1 MTTISCSAPATGLLF
16 GQRPQGQTL
25 HLLVGRRHSRAGP
38 SPRHRT
44 CLLIIIGATP
54 EGRKELVGLTDG
66 VRESA
71 QSWRE
76 LLLDLKRRGLS
87 IGPQLAVADCALGFW
102 QALEEVWPPTRGQ
115 GLLGA

>member
-1 MTTISCSAPATGLLF
+1 MTTISCSAPATGLLLVSAPKAK
-16 GQRPQGQTL
+16 RYN
-25 HLLVGRRHSRAGP
+25 LLVARRHSRAGP

-44 CLLIIIGATP
+44 CLLIIIGATRQ
-54 EGRKELVGLTDG
+54 GRKELVGLTDG

-87 IGPQLAVADCALGFW
+87 IHLHAQPHRQSAQEPFG
-102 QALEEVWPPTRGQ
+102 
-115 GLLGA
+115 